1 MSLSQNNPPGY
12 VSSLFPTGGKD
23 FQSHVLPK
31 IHDSD
36 MGGNSAAYNS
46 NKVGGGKRRHR
57 RRKSRKVIRGRR
69 RISTRKSYRRH
80 K

>member
-1 MSLSQNNPPGY
+1 MSLSQSNPQGY

-23 FQSHVLPK
+23 FPAHVLPK

-46 NKVGGGKRRHR
+46 NKVGGGRRHR
-57 RRKSRKVIRGRR
+57 RRKSQKSSRGRR
-69 RISTRKSYRRH
+69 RSSRRRK
-80 K
+80 